1 MTTPLLWSLLI
12 LTLILF
18 LTVDLSFAWSMN
30 RRQRGSTSR
39 FLPFLRR
46 WAAMNGIKLL
56 SMAGLVIVFSLAL
69 ILQDYTLV
77 LPNSLKLIRVP
88 FMVRWGLGMALIMVL
103 CVIFDLF
110 MSRRAY
116 QRATKVHFYR
126 WWLKRSG
133 MRFCVMGVVGA
144 LMLGGI
150 WGVRQYKLLQQQ
162 SLASRYLTSAVR
174 YFRQQK
180 FREATLELRNAI
192 KENPN
197 DYEALLWLA
206 RCHWQLGNLTEAR
219 REYKESAR
227 IEPKLYLAHLELG
240 RLAFAMGLKEE
251 AVTKAS
257 QALLLAQQAPEPR
270 LLLAGIY
277 RSTGG
282 VEPAA
287 EQYRAILA
295 TNSANREVRNLLVG
309 MLLNSHSFADAGR
322 EAENGLRVNPRDTD
336 LMAALATAR
345 DGEGRRGEAET
356 MLKEATRQDTISPL
370 PLVALGEL
378 YVRHR
383 EYLPA
388 LQCYEEA
395 LKRSPNNKTIIN
407 NTALLHAEHGYDL
420 TRAAELASRIYS
432 RYPREPAVQDT
443 MGWVLFKQGKLTQ
456 AILLLRLAASG
467 QPANP
472 AHHYHY
478 GAALLKAG
486 QSLTGRAEVEK
497 ALKISPDFD
506 GVSEA
511 RRLLGGAVTGG
522 SGARHGVSLRN

>member
-1 MTTPLLWSLLI
+1 MTTPLLWSLL
-12 LTLILF
+12 LATLIIF
-18 LTVDLSFAWSMN
+18 LTVDLSFAWSQN
-30 RRQRGSTSR
+30 RRKRGSTSR
-39 FLPFLRR
+39 FLPFLQR
-46 WAAMNGIKLL
+46 WATMNGVKLL
-56 SMAGLVIVFSLAL
+56 GMAALVIVFSLAL
-69 ILQDYTLV
+69 LLQEYTLV
-77 LPNSLKLIRVP
+77 LPEILKRIRLP
-88 FMVRWGLGMALIMVL
+88 FMVRWGLGIALIMTILVL
-103 CVIFDLF
+103 VDLF
-110 MSRRAY
+110 ISRRTY

-126 WWLKRSG
+126 WWLKRSS
-133 MRFCVMGVVGA
+133 MRFCVGGVVGVLA
-144 LMLGGI
+144 LGSI

-174 YFRQQK
+174 YFRQQQ
-180 FREATLELRNAI
+180 FREATVELRNAI

-206 RCHWQLGNLTEAR
+206 RCHWQLGNLPEAR
-219 REYKESAR
+219 RGYKESVR

-240 RLAFAMGLKEE
+240 QLAFAMGLKEE
-251 AVTKAS
+251 AVTEAGL
-257 QALLLAQQAPEPR
+257 ALLLAQKAPEPR

-277 RSTGG
+277 RSTGR

-336 LMAALATAR
+336 LKAALATAR

-356 MLKEATRQDTISPL
+356 MLKEAARQDTVSPL

-378 YVRHR
+378 YVRRR
-383 EYLPA
+383 EYIPA

-395 LKRSPNNKTIIN
+395 LKRSPNNRTIIN
-407 NTALLHAEHGYDL
+407 NAALLHAEHGYDL
-420 TRAAELASRIYS
+420 ARAAELASRIYS

-443 MGWVLFKQGKLTQ
+443 MGWVLFKQGKLNQ
-456 AILLLRLAASG
+456 ALPLLRLATSG
-467 QPANP
+467 QPASP

-478 GAALLKAG
+478 GVALLKAG
-486 QSLTGRAEVEK
+486 QSVTGRTEVEK
-497 ALKISPDFD
+497 ALNISPDFD
-506 GVSEA
+506 GAAEA
-511 RRLLGGAVTGG
+511 RRLLGE
-522 SGARHGVSLRN
+522 RR